1 MLNSGANRA
10 SPRSRWVQALMLGG
24 AVAALSTPAMAQVA
38 SGEEP
43 EDVVVV
49 QGIRQTIQDSIAMK
63 REANTVVE
71 ALSADD
77 IGDLPALSIGEA
89 LETLTSATSHIEQG
103 GATEISI
110 RGLGPYLG
118 STIINGREAANGS
131 GDRSV
136 NFSQFPSELFNSLA
150 VYKTQEASFIEGGVS
165 GQISLSTLR
174 PIDYGR
180 SRVQLELKGNYNP
193 DNADLNFNEQ
203 NIGHRATLS
212 FVDSWETGAGD
223 FGLSFGYQTNRSTN
237 PEQEARTSS
246 GFRDCRN
253 VISGDPNSDNFGVD
267 SLGDADQNCDSGG
280 GDLVLEV
287 DPLTGVAPDANTPF
301 VFVPSQRHFRQ
312 NITDDERDSV
322 FFAAQWQPNA
332 RWDINV
338 DFQQSDRTF
347 SELRSDLT
355 IDGNSVLNPGESG
368 EIVPLSVSSTGAFQ
382 GGTTYD
388 GAEVSSHYAERIEEY
403 TGYGLSAEYQV
414 NDNLTVSADYS
425 YSETTRREN
434 IIQSRLRSD
443 TDGDSGSEDVYV
455 GIIVEDDAQR
465 FIFGNFD
472 VTDPANFDVG
482 PRVRED
488 LNQYR
493 NNSISAFRADFD
505 YARDAGFITNIR
517 GGVRRSELEYDS
529 VPRVRRETDG
539 GPLAVG
545 DGAAASAACLNS
557 SFPENDF
564 LSSVVDGPLITNVDA
579 AGNIIASGTGNSYVS
594 FDPICL
600 AEALLGRD
608 AAIPDAS
615 DVFLTS
621 AVMGTGQNPLQIVDV
636 AEETIA
642 AYLQADF
649 AGDLGSHPIRGNFGV
664 RVVDTEVTS
673 NGYRGTLT
681 IDRDGANVITGIG
694 VDNSNLV
701 DITASHDY
709 TEVLPSANLVV
720 ELQDD
725 VLLRGGIYRAMSRPD
740 PSDLGVGRSFS
751 SSIDNDGGS
760 TDVAD
765 IIAQVSGFGNPETDP
780 LMSWNY
786 DAALEWYPNEDTI
799 LAFGVYH
806 KSFNGGFR
814 NVGQVETFTVDGQ
827 DLQAVVTTQA
837 LDGEESTIS
846 GFEISAAHS
855 FSYLPGAWSGLGFR
869 VGYNYA
875 NSDFEFEDAVF
886 GASTIIA
893 SDGSAIE
900 RVGIVAPADVPGL
913 SEHVASAQVYYSIG
927 DLDLQGVYKYRSS
940 YFQQFI
946 ETPGNLRYIDDRGI
960 FEARAS
966 YQISDSVRVSVEAL
980 NIFDEPKVQYN
991 PTADNF
997 AEVNVYGPRIYFGV
1011 RGRF

>member
-1 MLNSGANRA
+1 MLKSGEGRRL
-10 SPRSRWVQALMLGG
+10 SRSRWTRALMLGG
-24 AVAALSTPAMAQVA
+24 AVAAFSAPAFAQA
-38 SGEEP
+38 QDEP
-43 EDVVVV
+43 DSDIIVV
-49 QGIRQTIQDSIAMK
+49 QGIRQTIQTSIATK
-63 REANTVVE
+63 RESNTVVE
-71 ALSADD
+71 ALSSDD

-118 STIINGREAANGS
+118 STVINGREAANGS

-223 FGLSFGYQTNRSTN
+223 FGLSFGYQSNRSTN

-253 VISGDPNSDNFGVD
+253 VISGDPNSDDFGVD

-280 GDLVLEV
+280 GDLALEV

-312 NITDDERDSV
+312 NITEDQRDSI
-322 FFAAQWQPNA
+322 FLAAQWQPNS

-347 SELRSDLT
+347 QELRSDLT
-355 IDGNSVLNPGESG
+355 IDGNSVLNVGESG
-368 EIVPLSVSSTGAFQ
+368 EIVPLSVSPTGAFL

-388 GAEVSSHYAERIEEY
+388 GAEVSSHFAERIEEY

-414 NDNLTVSADYS
+414 TDALSVSADYS
-425 YSETTRREN
+425 YSETMRREN
-434 IIQSRLRSD
+434 IVQSRLRSD

-482 PRVRED
+482 PRTRED
-488 LNQYR
+488 LNQFR
-493 NNSISAFRADFD
+493 NNSIEAFRLDFD
-505 YARDAGFITNIR
+505 YAWDNGFITNVR
-517 GGVRRSELEYDS
+517 GGIRQSELEYDS

-545 DGAAASAACLNS
+545 DGAAASAACMNS
-557 SFPENDF
+557 VFPENDF
-564 LSSVVDGPLITNVDA
+564 LADVVDGPLITNVDGSGNVIA
-579 AGNIIASGTGNSYVS
+579 AGTGNSYVT
-594 FDPICL
+594 FDPVCL
-600 AEALLGRD
+600 AEALLGRSIS
-608 AAIPDAS
+608 IPDAS

-649 AGDLGSHPIRGNFGV
+649 MGDFGDMPVRGNFGV

-673 NGYRGTLT
+673 NGYRGALTL
-681 IDRDGANVITGIG
+681 DRDAASVITGIG

-701 DITASHDY
+701 EITANHSY

-720 ELQDD
+720 ELRDD
-725 VLLRGGIYRAMSRPD
+725 VLLRGGVYRALSRPD

-765 IIAQVSGFGNPETDP
+765 VIAQVTGFGNPELDP

-814 NVGQVETFTVDGQ
+814 NVGQIETFSVDGQ
-827 DLQAVVTTQA
+827 DLQAVVTTQDV
-837 LDGEESTIS
+837 DGEESTIT

-855 FSYLPGAWSGLGFR
+855 FSYLPGAWSGLGVR

-893 SDGSAIE
+893 SDGTAIE

-946 ETPGNLRYIDDRGI
+946 STPGNLRYIDDRGI

-966 YQISDSVRVSVEAL
+966 YQVSDSVRVSVEAL